1 MAQYMRRG
9 RNKSYAYNWW
19 GRCLLVPRSD
29 GRLDTTPYYSGYKNT
44 DDVDEA
50 VKILMEG
57 VEAVS
62 VPNSKE
68 FCTEVRR
75 CWAAFQQGKQMY
87 AAGVA
92 RTACD
97 SHYTEAGWDAA
108 FAADPQPELF
118 AGQPEMAA
126 EVQK

>member
-9 RNKSYAYNWW
+9 RKTYAYNWW

-50 VKILMEG
+50 VKILMG
-57 VEAVS
+57 GAEAVS

-75 CWAAFQQGKQMY
+75 CWREYLNGKAMY

-97 SHYTEAGWDAA
+97 GYWTEVGWDKA
-108 FAADPQPELF
+108 FDDDPQPELF